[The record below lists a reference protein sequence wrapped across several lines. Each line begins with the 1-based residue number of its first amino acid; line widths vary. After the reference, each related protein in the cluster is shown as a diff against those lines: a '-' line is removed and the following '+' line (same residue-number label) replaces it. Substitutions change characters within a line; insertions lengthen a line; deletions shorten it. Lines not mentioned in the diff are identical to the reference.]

1 MAERNLTH
9 LRGGSFALH
18 LEGGQPRMRALDLHP
33 GNLQLRLETHRLLL
47 APRLHQTRNTPSG
60 FTVCRAL
67 PHFDAGLLAALGQT
81 TSEASKTG
89 PKCTHPSGLRQ
100 TGGSQL
106 CKLNNSALRFT
117 APFLSC
123 HVFTQRIQIGVL
135 LFGGGVS

>member
-1 MAERNLTH
+1 MAEPNLTH
-9 LRGGSFALH
+9 LRGGSFTLH

-67 PHFDAGLLAALGQT
+67 PHFDAGLLAALGQNIRKAT
-81 TSEASKTG
+81 KTG
-89 PKCTHPSGLRQ
+89 PKCPHPSGLRQ

-106 CKLNNSALRFT
+106 CKLNNSALCFT

-123 HVFTQRIQIGVL
+123 HMFTQKIQIGVHW
-135 LFGGGVS
+135 FDGGVS